1 MEGVQQVHE
10 EVKPVMYRWIS
21 TSRPSANA
29 KSGEKT
35 MSISFSVPII
45 VDISPLENS
54 ASFKARRTPA
64 KCAVK
69 GCAGTVKYKLVRDSS
84 LGACGMAHL
93 NCLEA

>member
-10 EVKPVMYRWIS
+10 EVKPMLYRWIS
-21 TSRPSANA
+21 TSRSSANV
-29 KSGEKT
+29 KSDEKT

-45 VDISPLENS
+45 VDIPPLENKT
-54 ASFKARRTPA
+54 SFKTRRGPA

-93 NCLEA
+93 KCLEA

>member
-29 KSGEKT
+29 KSDEKT

-45 VDISPLENS
+45 VDIPPLKNT
-54 ASFKARRTPA
+54 ASFEARRA
-64 KCAVK
+64 LACGVN

-93 NCLEA
+93 KCLET